1 MGHMLDGRSAEKPE
15 SWREVGFLPNP
26 SAASQYGTVNPMTKP
41 AEACEPGRMARAWEF
56 HSIVRHRHKMNLLS
70 TPKGLAVRDEF
81 DQMVAGV
88 PCWVLIMSDAPSLF
102 TEQVRRNC
110 H

>member
-1 MGHMLDGRSAEKPE
+1 
-15 SWREVGFLPNP
+15 
-26 SAASQYGTVNPMTKP
+26 
-41 AEACEPGRMARAWEF
+41 
-56 HSIVRHRHKMNLLS
+56 MNLLS

-88 PCWVLIMSDAPSLF
+88 PCWVLIMSDAPSLL